1 MMYHIG
7 SCAETGCWCLS
18 LHMAPPTDLW
28 IWVNFFFYR
37 TLGCMSWEEVRQS
50 SIFLLHLS
58 IMLLLPKRRLII
70 ANLPCWSVK
79 LSWRYRWCSSEIHA
93 YSQKAFHMLSYIR
106 AWLPYSGEDK
116 LYPSFLKYS
125 QCSVMHILLLVV
137 NFKCKFNQ
145 AKGFPD
151 SWWNIISRFV
161 CEGISRGD

>member
-1 MMYHIG
+1 MMHHNWVMCWDWLLVLISTHG
-7 SCAETGCWCLS
+7 SSYWFMNLS
-18 LHMAPPTDLW
+18 E
-28 IWVNFFFYR
+28 FFFYR

-50 SIFLLHLS
+50 SISLHLS

-106 AWLPYSGEDK
+106 AWTYYSGGGQVISVLSEIF
-116 LYPSFLKYS
+116 SV
-125 QCSVMHILLLVV
+125 QCDAYTPLVV

-145 AKGFPD
+145 AKGFLD